1 MAQGATRTLT
11 DTAAGTILGPGVSSV
26 LVNGF
31 SVSVLGSA
39 VAGTGE
45 NQHAGEAMLIGG
57 PRSGL
62 AGGQPVIKQGDPAT
76 CGHTSTG
83 SSNVLIG

>member
-11 DTAAGTILGPGVSSV
+11 DSAGGLIVGPGVSSV

-31 SVSVLGSA
+31 PISVLGDA
-39 VAGTGE
+39 VAGHGE
-45 NQHAGEAMLIGG
+45 NQHAAASMLIGS
-57 PRSGL
+57 PRSVL
-62 AGGQPVIKQGDPAT
+62 AGGQPVIRGGDPAT
-76 CGHTSTG
+76 CGHISTG

>member
-11 DTAAGTILGPGVSSV
+11 DSAGGLIVGPGASNV

-31 SVSVLGSA
+31 PVSVLGDA
-39 VAGTGE
+39 VAGHGE
-45 NQHAGEAMLIGG
+45 NQHAASSMLIGS
-57 PRSGL
+57 PRTVF
-62 AGGQPVIKQGDPAT
+62 AGGLPVIRQGDPAT